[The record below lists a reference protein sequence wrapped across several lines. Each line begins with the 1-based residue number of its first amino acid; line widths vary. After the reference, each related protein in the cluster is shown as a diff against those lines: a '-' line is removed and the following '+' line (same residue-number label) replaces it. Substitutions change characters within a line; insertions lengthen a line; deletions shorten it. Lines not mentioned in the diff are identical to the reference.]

1 MARIKIS
8 VSQDKTK
15 GHKCGNGTC
24 EEEEDDRSGR
34 KMKEGR
40 GGGTVNGTY
49 RMYV

>member
-1 MARIKIS
+1 MALIKIS

-24 EEEEDDRSGR
+24 AEEEDARGGR

-40 GGGTVNGTY
+40 GMG
-49 RMYV
+49 RE